1 VPPGKPSKKGG
12 VAGKKRKVLLSKRL
26 IKNSRTHRLI
36 KTEIHLKVDGENS
49 KILRSYLAG
58 EEIPA
63 LSVLTEELLKQN
75 SPSSSPA
82 AELQAPVD
90 IPLRGDVGPSVPT
103 DAGGIDD
110 LLEREQKLLQKEQ
123 EEKALENEPKTL
135 VTLLLILV
143 WFLQF

>member
-1 VPPGKPSKKGG
+1 VGS
-12 VAGKKRKVLLSKRL
+12 
-26 IKNSRTHRLI
+26 
-36 KTEIHLKVDGENS
+36 
-49 KILRSYLAG
+49 
-58 EEIPA
+58 
-63 LSVLTEELLKQN
+63 
-75 SPSSSPA
+75 
-82 AELQAPVD
+82 
-90 IPLRGDVGPSVPT
+90 GDVGPSVPT